1 MQTASAPRVV
11 ALDMTKGLLV
21 VLMVVYHSINYTA
34 QPYLAFQYIGFLP
47 PSFILIAGFLITNIY
62 SARYTEHDWR
72 PCKRLLL
79 RGAKLLAL
87 FTVLN
92 IVAHVTRGNSYAGQ
106 QTGVGFYF
114 EHWFEVYVLGSGRLA
129 AFEVLLPISYLLLLA
144 PLFIMADHLHR
155 LVVPAITIAFLLLCT
170 FLDSRGNS
178 LTNLNLISAGM
189 VGMLLGRAPMK
200 DLDFLGRRLPIAALV
215 YSIYFA
221 LCFTIGQTY
230 LVQLFGACAALAL
243 IYSFSV
249 TIGETGWPQSRLVR
263 LGRYS
268 LVSYI
273 VQIAILQVLA
283 RVTGRPDLWSFGF
296 LTLFFGALILMTI
309 IVEAIEW
316 ARTRSFG
323 VETVYKAVFA

>member
-1 MQTASAPRVV
+1 MQTDSPPRVV
-11 ALDMTKGLLV
+11 ALDMTKGVLV
-21 VLMVVYHSINYTA
+21 VLMVVYHSINYTT

-62 SARYTEHDWR
+62 SARYSVYDSR
-72 PCKRLLL
+72 PYKRLLL

-87 FTVLN
+87 FTALN
-92 IVAHVTRGNSYAGQ
+92 VVAHAVRGSA
-106 QTGVGFYF
+106 GVGLYI

-155 LVVPAITIAFLLLCT
+155 LVVPSITIAFLLLCT
-170 FLDSRGNS
+170 VLDSRGNS
-178 LTNLNLISAGM
+178 LANLNLLSAGI
-189 VGMLLGRAPMK
+189 VGMLLGRAPIK
-200 DLDFLGRRLPIAALV
+200 DLDFLGRRFSITALV
-215 YSIYFA
+215 YLIYFA
-221 LCFTIGQTY
+221 LCFTVGQSY

-243 IYSFSV
+243 IYSSCV
-249 TIGETGWPQSRLVR
+249 NIGETGWSQARLVR

-273 VQIAILQVLA
+273 VQIGILQVLA
-283 RVTGRPDLWSFGF
+283 RLIGRPDLWSLGF

>member
-1 MQTASAPRVV
+1 MQTASPPRVL
-11 ALDMTKGLLV
+11 ALDMTKGVLV
-21 VLMVVYHSINYTA
+21 LLMVVYHSINYTT
-34 QPYLAFQYIGFLP
+34 QPYLAFQYVGFLP

-62 SARYTEHDWR
+62 SAQYTLHDWR

-92 IVAHVTRGNSYAGQ
+92 IVAHAIRGR
-106 QTGVGFYF
+106 TGIDVYF
-114 EHWFEVYVLGSGRLA
+114 AHWFEVYAIGSGRLA
-129 AFEVLLPISYLLLLA
+129 AFEVLLPIAYLLLLA

-170 FLDSRGNS
+170 VLESHGNS
-178 LTNLNLISAGM
+178 LTNLNLISAGI
-189 VGMLLGRAPMK
+189 VGMLLGRAPIK
-200 DLDFLGRRLPIAALV
+200 DLDFLGRKLPLTVLA

-243 IYSFSV
+243 IYSFCV
-249 TIGETGWPQSRLVR
+249 TVGETGWTQARLVR

-273 VQIAILQVLA
+273 VQIGILQVLA
-283 RVTGRPDLWSFGF
+283 RLIGRPDVWSLGF